1 MWAFILPSMSQQ
13 NSGSIIVRETLTLS
27 AGPLRTW
34 SKSPMARRGRTT
46 RSNRQAVVVT
56 LVFFF
61 ISALAGTWLLSDGLR
76 DAQDLTWVRCE
87 VVNAES
93 QRGGRFA
100 SVPWFV
106 VVHTAYCGPIIYQ
119 LGTNEENVDSLA
131 DNLVAGYYEYKHDRA
146 HSRRCK

>member
-1 MWAFILPSMSQQ
+1 
-13 NSGSIIVRETLTLS
+13 
-27 AGPLRTW
+27 
-34 SKSPMARRGRTT
+34 MARRGRTT

-61 ISALAGTWLLSDGLR
+61 ISALAGTWLLSDGWR

-100 SVPWFV
+100 SVPWYV
-106 VVHTAYCGPIIYQ
+106 VVHTADCGPILYQ
-119 LGTNEENVDSLA
+119 VGTNEDNVDGLA
-131 DNLVAGYYEYKHDRA
+131 ATFEPGPYEFKLGAVSQRRVQGETLLDQAAVAKDI
-146 HSRRCK
+146 RRQSSSGWSKK

>member
-1 MWAFILPSMSQQ
+1 
-13 NSGSIIVRETLTLS
+13 
-27 AGPLRTW
+27 
-34 SKSPMARRGRTT
+34 MARRGRTT

-56 LVFFF
+56 LIFFF

-100 SVPWFV
+100 SVPWYV
-106 VVHTAYCGPIIYQ
+106 VVNTADCGPILYQ
-119 LGTNEENVDSLA
+119 VGTNEDNVDGLA
-131 DNLVAGYYEYKHDRA
+131 ATFEPGPYEFKLGAVSQRRVKGETLLDQAAVAKDI
-146 HSRRCK
+146 RRQSSSELSKK

>member
-1 MWAFILPSMSQQ
+1 
-13 NSGSIIVRETLTLS
+13 
-27 AGPLRTW
+27 
-34 SKSPMARRGRTT
+34 MARRGRTT

-56 LVFFF
+56 LIFFF

-100 SVPWFV
+100 SVPWYV
-106 VVHTAYCGPIIYQ
+106 VVHTADCGPILYQ
-119 LGTNEENVDSLA
+119 VGTNEDNVDGLA
-131 DNLVAGYYEYKHDRA
+131 ATFEPGPYEFKLGAVSQRRVKGETLLDQAAVAKDI
-146 HSRRCK
+146 RRQSSSGLSKK

>member
-1 MWAFILPSMSQQ
+1 
-13 NSGSIIVRETLTLS
+13 
-27 AGPLRTW
+27 
-34 SKSPMARRGRTT
+34 MARRGRTT

-106 VVHTAYCGPIIYQ
+106 VVHTADCGPIIYQ
-119 LGTNEENVDSLA
+119 VGTNEDNVDGLA
-131 DNLVAGYYEYKHDRA
+131 ATFEPGPYEFKLGAVSQRRVKGKTLLDQAAVAKDI
-146 HSRRCK
+146 RRQSSSGWSKK